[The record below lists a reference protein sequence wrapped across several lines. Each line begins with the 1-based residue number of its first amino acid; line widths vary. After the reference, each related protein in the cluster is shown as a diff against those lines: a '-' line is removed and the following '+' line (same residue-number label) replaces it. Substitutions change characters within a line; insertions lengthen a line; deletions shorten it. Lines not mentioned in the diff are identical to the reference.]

1 MHAGSHSSSRPA
13 TPRLIDKGR
22 LALRIWV
29 RFLVV
34 RALLTR
40 QPLPALV
47 GRLGRPARPAS
58 RRYSSAFLS
67 RAVNRSL
74 HLGARRPT
82 CLASSLVLF
91 RLLHEQGD
99 EAELVIGLPAAA
111 ATKDAHAWVEIR
123 GVDVGPPPGKGT
135 HEAFARYS

>member
-1 MHAGSHSSSRPA
+1 M
-13 TPRLIDKGR
+13 
-22 LALRIWV
+22 
-29 RFLVV
+29 
-34 RALLTR
+34 R

-47 GRLGRPARPAS
+47 GRLGQPG
-58 RRYSSAFLS
+58 RRAPRQFSSAFLS

-74 HLGARRPT
+74 HLGNRRPT

-111 ATKDAHAWVEIR
+111 ATKDAHAWVEIN
-123 GVDVGPPPGKGT
+123 GVDVGPPPGRGS
-135 HEAFARYS
+135 HEVLARYR